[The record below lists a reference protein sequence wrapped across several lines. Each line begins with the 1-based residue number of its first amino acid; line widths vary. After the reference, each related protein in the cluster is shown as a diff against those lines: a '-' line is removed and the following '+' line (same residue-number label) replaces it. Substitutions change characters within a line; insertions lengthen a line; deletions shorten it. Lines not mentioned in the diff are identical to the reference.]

1 MCPKCG
7 FSTALGRA
15 RGSMLMI
22 AIMVILIFGI
32 LTASMSRLLSSSG
45 DGSSYEIL
53 GARALATAN
62 SGLEWG
68 LYKLTRQG
76 SSCATLASTA
86 PTGSLDSSGLPHC
99 QLTLNCT
106 LLSLSAGNSTLLK
119 ATGVCDNGELTVQR
133 KVEALVK

>member
-1 MCPKCG
+1 MCHKTSL
-7 FSTALGRA
+7 FLGRMQ
-15 RGSMLMI
+15 GSMLMI
-22 AIMVILIFGI
+22 AIMVILVFGI
-32 LTASMSRLLSSSG
+32 LTAGMARLLSASG
-45 DGSSYEIL
+45 DQVGYEIL
-53 GARALATAN
+53 GSRAWATAN

-86 PTGSLDSSGLPHC
+86 PAGTLDSSGFPHC
-99 QLTLNCT
+99 QLVLDCT

-133 KVEALVK
+133 KVEALVR

>member
-1 MCPKCG
+1 MCHKTSL
-7 FSTALGRA
+7 FLGRMQ
-15 RGSMLMI
+15 GSMLMI
-22 AIMVILIFGI
+22 AIMVILVFGI
-32 LTASMSRLLSSSG
+32 LTAGMARLLSASG
-45 DGSSYEIL
+45 DQVGYEIL
-53 GARALATAN
+53 GSRAWATAN

-86 PTGSLDSSGLPHC
+86 PAGTLDSSGFPHC
-99 QLTLNCT
+99 QLVLDCN
-106 LLSLSAGNSTLLK
+106 LLALSAGNSTLLK

>member
-1 MCPKCG
+1 MCPKRSV
-7 FSTALGRA
+7 FPRRV

-22 AIMVILIFGI
+22 VIMVILIFGI
-32 LTASMSRLLSSSG
+32 LTAGMARLLSASG
-45 DGSSYEIL
+45 EQVGYEIL
-53 GARALATAN
+53 GSRALATAN

-76 SSCATLASTA
+76 SSCATLTATA
-86 PTGSLDSSGLPHC
+86 PAGTLDSSGLPHC
-99 QLTLNCT
+99 QLVLNCT

-133 KVEALVK
+133 KVEALVR

>member
-1 MCPKCG
+1 MCHKTSL
-7 FSTALGRA
+7 FLGRMQ
-15 RGSMLMI
+15 GSMLMI
-22 AIMVILIFGI
+22 AIMVILVFGI
-32 LTASMSRLLSSSG
+32 LTAGMARLLSASG
-45 DGSSYEIL
+45 DQVGYEIL
-53 GARALATAN
+53 GSRAWATAN

-86 PTGSLDSSGLPHC
+86 PAGTLDSSGFPHC
-99 QLTLNCT
+99 QLALDCT
-106 LLSLSAGNSTLLK
+106 LLALSAGNSTLLK

>member
-1 MCPKCG
+1 
-7 FSTALGRA
+7 
-15 RGSMLMI
+15 MLMI
-22 AIMVILIFGI
+22 AIMVILVFGI
-32 LTASMSRLLSSSG
+32 LTAGMARLLSASG
-45 DGSSYEIL
+45 DQVGYEML
-53 GARALATAN
+53 GTRALASAN

-68 LYKLTRQG
+68 LYELTRQG
-76 SSCATLASTA
+76 VSCATLISTA

-99 QLTLNCT
+99 QLTLECT